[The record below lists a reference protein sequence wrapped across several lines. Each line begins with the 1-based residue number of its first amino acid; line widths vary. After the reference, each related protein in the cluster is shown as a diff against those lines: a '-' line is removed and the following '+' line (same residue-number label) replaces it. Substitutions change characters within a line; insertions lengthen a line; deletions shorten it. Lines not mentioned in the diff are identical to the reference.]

1 MHNPAGTSPPSSP
14 YVTVVILPAEIDLGN
29 HDSVTTGLEEALAT
43 GATTVIAD
51 ATGTTFIDTSGVRAL
66 VLFHKAAAA
75 KNAELRIATSSATV
89 LRTLAILKLD
99 TVLSIHP
106 TVAQAQA
113 APSTAPPPPPDQ

>member
-1 MHNPAGTSPPSSP
+1 MPNQAETSPAGSPPVAV
-14 YVTVVILPAEIDLGN
+14 VTLPAEIDLAN
-29 HDSVTTGLEEALAT
+29 EAAVTTSLEKALAS

-51 ATGTTFIDTSGVRAL
+51 ATSTTFIDTSGIRAL
-66 VLFHKAAAA
+66 VLFHKAAAE
-75 KNAELRIATSSATV
+75 KNATLRVAASSPKV

-113 APSTAPPPPPDQ
+113 AESAASQPIPGT